1 MFGVFCFGCSPLLL
15 KPYYGSMLW
24 DYPQA
29 SNRLVVEIRDGTEVD
44 VTTVVVVGTTTA
56 MMVVAVEIAYH

>member
-1 MFGVFCFGCSPLLL
+1 
-15 KPYYGSMLW
+15 MLW

-44 VTTVVVVGTTTA
+44 VTTVVVVVTTTA